1 MPAADL
7 PFLILG
13 AGPLGLAVAKA
24 FTEADHPYEQ
34 AERTDHVGGNWAHG
48 VYSTAHI
55 ISSKRTTE
63 FPDWPMPA
71 SYPDFPSAEQM
82 RAYYEAFTDAHGL
95 RGAIRFGADVVAV
108 RYAPDH
114 TWDVTFGDGTS
125 RRYRGVVVC
134 NGHHWDREFPP
145 WAEEGRAV
153 FRGQLLHSKD
163 FHHPDELRDRRVL
176 VLGGG
181 NSGCDVIS
189 EAARVGRSADWSLRR
204 GYWFVPKT
212 MLGRPTVELMS
223 PWLPAGAQRLMMR
236 GLLRVVV
243 GDYASYGLPAPDHH
257 LFEAHPS
264 VSTEALHYLRHGRI
278 QVRPDV
284 ARLDAGGA
292 VFTDGSRADY
302 DTIVCA
308 TGFHL
313 SFPFLPPGAV
323 PVRGKVAELYGGFLR
338 PEYRHLYVFGT
349 SQARYGI
356 GPLVRPAARTLA
368 RFVRLQDEL
377 EPNLAEVLVRMGAR
391 PPTSHLLD
399 PHAALRQMW
408 LSEHVLERWI
418 RRVGRRMRSAA

>member
-1 MPAADL
+1 
-7 PFLILG
+7 
-13 AGPLGLAVAKA
+13 
-24 FTEADHPYEQ
+24 
-34 AERTDHVGGNWAHG
+34 
-48 VYSTAHI
+48 
-55 ISSKRTTE
+55 
-63 FPDWPMPA
+63 
-71 SYPDFPSAEQM
+71 
-82 RAYYEAFTDAHGL
+82 
-95 RGAIRFGADVVAV
+95 
-108 RYAPDH
+108 
-114 TWDVTFGDGTS
+114 
-125 RRYRGVVVC
+125 
-134 NGHHWDREFPP
+134 
-145 WAEEGRAV
+145 
-153 FRGQLLHSKD
+153 
-163 FHHPDELRDRRVL
+163 
-176 VLGGG
+176 
-181 NSGCDVIS
+181 
-189 EAARVGRSADWSLRR
+189 
-204 GYWFVPKT
+204 
-212 MLGRPTVELMS
+212 
-223 PWLPAGAQRLMMR
+223 
-236 GLLRVVV
+236 
-243 GDYASYGLPAPDHH
+243 
-257 LFEAHPS
+257 